1 MLKAGFI
8 INSLVSSR
16 QKIEELFSPLES
28 DKINFYY
35 FPTDHSGHSIELA
48 ADLKKEKFDWII
60 SVGGDG
66 TLNEIINGLIH
77 EDESDRHLPS
87 LGMFPVGTGND
98 YSLSIKTSR
107 KPEDLL
113 GAMLGHSTQ
122 SIDIGK
128 ITNDEGRTRYFIN
141 VADAGMGGEV
151 TQKIATSG
159 NVMGKWVYYKTILL
173 SLLTYKRPTLRVQ
186 AKEVDITT
194 KVISV
199 VMGKG
204 ISFGGGYKIVP
215 DAKLNDGKF
224 FVAVI
229 GDISIFTYLI
239 KIPKL
244 MRGEK
249 IDHPLVHYFSTESLK
264 IENVSDLPCYLEMD
278 GEASFSCPVEVIC
291 LKDKMRFMKLDQ

>member
-8 INSLVSSR
+8 INTRVSSR
-16 QKIEELFSPLES
+16 QKIEELFFPFEN
-28 DKINFYY
+28 DDIKFYY
-35 FPTDHSGHSIELA
+35 FPTEYAGHSIELA
-48 ADLKKEKFDWII
+48 ARLKREKFDWII

-66 TLNEIINGLIH
+66 TLNEIVNGLIH
-77 EDESDRHLPS
+77 EDESDRDLPS
-87 LGMFPVGTGND
+87 LGMFPAGTGND

-107 KPEDLL
+107 KPEDLIR
-113 GAMLGHSTQ
+113 AMLSNSSQ
-122 SIDIGK
+122 AIDIGK
-128 ITNDEGRTRYFIN
+128 ISNEKGSIRYFIN

-173 SLLTYKRPTLRVQ
+173 SLLTYKRPRLHIA
-186 AKEVDITT
+186 AKGIDITT

-215 DAKLNDGKF
+215 DAKLDDGKF

-239 KIPKL
+239 KIPHL
-244 MRGEK
+244 MKGKK
-249 IDHPLVHYFSTESLK
+249 IDHPLVHYFSAESLK

-291 LKDKMRFMKLDQ
+291 LKAKIRFMHLHQ